1 MPKHFETPPIS
12 GNVES
17 HFFNLFYVNDKSI
30 SFMHY
35 MTYNGILMHYM
46 TYNGILMHYMTYN
59 GIHYY

>member
-46 TYNGILMHYMTYN
+46 TYD